1 MFLKRVFCTLSLA
14 TCALAAMASPPAA
27 PDDDVDRYTRLMDD
41 IRDFERFSNAQIN
54 DLIFAGLHS
63 DNPKVVD
70 LTIAAMHRESRYRDM
85 RRMNLPAGMR
95 KELGKLE
102 RDLVRVPGIRDFLID
117 YAKDGLAKYGW
128 KAVRE
133 MDMDIYQRHRLWSLV
148 FVMLRSYFPGD
159 PEVRH
164 LLRESF
170 VDSPDAGDLQYVLM
184 NALNAGLFMDAEA
197 DDLRMTLLADPDP
210 IRAGEALRGLLMSHS
225 DEGMRAMAQALWRR
239 DQALPSTITA
249 LATYGTPGAPHS
261 PPLLSLDVS
270 AGEPPPS
277 LTSMIAQVVG
287 LTDAGA
293 PQPSGADGPSAG
305 GALEVDAAGVPVV
318 TNGREQKAPLDS
330 ALQLYD
336 TFGYE
341 GLILNTVFAGLQSD
355 DAAVVEQTVIAV
367 GSYAQLIA
375 QRDWPSYAPAQ
386 GGQLRDSMDTRTR
399 RLDKVPGLRGFLTS
413 YAKRG
418 MNPASCRERGERRG
432 SDSPPW
438 MLSVTALA
446 VYFPGSA
453 EVRDLVLDMGRCLDA
468 ADAGQSILPLLAVGR
483 FRGAAVDDWRIANLT
498 HPDPVKAGWAAQG
511 LGWTLADAGLA
522 ALVEHLPREDEALA
536 DIVDAIACHG
546 ARAVPHLPA
555 LRSLERQ
562 RHRLPDAT
570 FERIASA
577 TAKVA
582 TLATLG
588 YAPSEGNAVQGRQ
601 LD

>member
-1 MFLKRVFCTLSLA
+1 MFLKRCLLHLFLAGCTLG
-14 TCALAAMASPPAA
+14 AMAGPPAA
-27 PDDDVDRYTRLMDD
+27 SDDDVDRYTRLMDD
-41 IRDFERFSNAQIN
+41 IRDFERFSNRQIN

-70 LTIAAMHRESRYRDM
+70 LTISAMHREAQYRDM
-85 RRMNLPAGMR
+85 RRMNLHARAR

-102 RDLVRVPGIRDFLID
+102 RDLVLVPGVRDFLID
-117 YAKDGLAKYGW
+117 YARDGLAKYGW
-128 KAVRE
+128 KTWRE
-133 MDMDIYQRHRLWSLV
+133 ILRKMEIDVYQRDRLWIAV
-148 FVMLRSYFPGD
+148 FGMLTSYFPGD

-170 VDSPDAGDLQYVLM
+170 VDNPDAGDQMDGLLSM
-184 NALNAGLFMDAEA
+184 LNRGLFMDAEA
-197 DDLRMTLLADPDP
+197 DDLRMTLLADPNP
-210 IRAGEALRGLLMSHS
+210 ITAGEALRGLVMSHS
-225 DEGMRAMAQALWRR
+225 DEGMHAMAQALWRR

-249 LATYGTPGAPHS
+249 LATYGTPAAPH
-261 PPLLSLDVS
+261 PAPLLSLDVG
-270 AGEPPPS
+270 AGELPPS

-287 LTDAGA
+287 LADAGI
-293 PQPSGADGPSAG
+293 PG
-305 GALEVDAAGVPVV
+305 GALEVDAAGVPIV
-318 TNGREQKAPLDS
+318 TNWRSDQKVPLGI
-330 ALQLYD
+330 ALQRYD
-336 TFGYE
+336 IYE
-341 GLILNTVFAGLQSD
+341 GRILDTVFAGLQSD
-355 DAAVVEQTVIAV
+355 DDAVVEQTVIAV
-367 GSYAQLIA
+367 GLYAQLVA
-375 QRDWPSYAPAQ
+375 QRDWPNYAPAH

-418 MNPASCRERGERRG
+418 MNPASCRERGKRRG

-453 EVRDLVLDMGRCLDA
+453 EIRDLVLDMGRCLDA

-483 FRGAAVDDWRIANLT
+483 FRGAAVDDWRIAHLT
-498 HPDPVKAGWAAQG
+498 HPDLVEAGWAAQG
-511 LGWTLADAGLA
+511 LGWTLTDAGLA
-522 ALVEHLPREDEALA
+522 ALVEHLPRKDEALA

-555 LRSLERQ
+555 LRSLER
-562 RHRLPDAT
+562 HRLPDAT

-582 TLATLG
+582 KLATLG
-588 YAPSEGNAVQGRQ
+588 YAPSEGDADATQRQ
-601 LD
+601 